1 MFFNFTDFL
10 GYAAGTTFSKVKK
23 APSAGAES
31 AFLIVN
37 ELPLI
42 NFVLHADDH
51 SSQF

>member
-42 NFVLHADDH
+42 TFAAEAANY
-51 SSQF
+51 Q

>member
-1 MFFNFTDFL
+1 
-10 GYAAGTTFSKVKK
+10 VKK

-42 NFVLHADDH
+42 GFVLPADEH
-51 SSQF
+51 LIIVIF